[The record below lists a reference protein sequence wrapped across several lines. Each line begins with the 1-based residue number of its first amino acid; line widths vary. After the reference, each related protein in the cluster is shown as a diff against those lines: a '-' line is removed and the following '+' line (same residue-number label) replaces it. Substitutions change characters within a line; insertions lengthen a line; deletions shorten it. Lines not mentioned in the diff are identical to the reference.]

1 MALTGEELYN
11 LWSNPDFKEYLLFCL
26 ASKDTDLKK
35 AANYYQKMDDL
46 LRNRISRSKREDGKQ
61 DDIFE
66 ECWPNKI
73 VEYVRWLVSD
83 YIRRQHSKRNAK
95 VRERVVA
102 QDNSEVPKRLY
113 EIVTLVSKLHT
124 FDGYDAIMERLRY
137 REKGIGAELIY
148 PRFTAAM
155 LRLGDVLD
163 VENNRFSLYS
173 VEHMSQMPEESSTHM
188 LKHEAISHIIIT
200 PEEIQVEAES
210 DQIEVCQCA
219 QDWFHL
225 IEREVQD
232 LIYSWNEIAPPL
244 LRGCTLKRSQ
254 CYVYLLDSNN
264 KKHAYHLERQLSL
277 IHI

>member
-1 MALTGEELYN
+1 
-11 LWSNPDFKEYLLFCL
+11 
-26 ASKDTDLKK
+26 
-35 AANYYQKMDDL
+35 
-46 LRNRISRSKREDGKQ
+46 
-61 DDIFE
+61 
-66 ECWPNKI
+66 
-73 VEYVRWLVSD
+73 
-83 YIRRQHSKRNAK
+83 
-95 VRERVVA
+95 
-102 QDNSEVPKRLY
+102 
-113 EIVTLVSKLHT
+113 
-124 FDGYDAIMERLRY
+124 MERLRY

-264 KKHAYHLERQLSL
+264 KKHAYHLERQRRFEVDKEKLTDLWQVLIFIHTAWILSGNICRTRWML
-277 IHI
+277 QGYSCGKISRRECVEMK